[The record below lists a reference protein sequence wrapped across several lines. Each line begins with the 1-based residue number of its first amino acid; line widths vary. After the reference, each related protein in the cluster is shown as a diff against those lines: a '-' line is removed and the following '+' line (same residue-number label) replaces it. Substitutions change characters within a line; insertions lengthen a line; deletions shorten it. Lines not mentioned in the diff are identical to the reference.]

1 MNIQFYINIKE
12 TKSSIFIFL
21 CQSKKQNLYH
31 HTQKA
36 TKNCKQTK
44 LLYKHNRGCHDHMV
58 VDLQLPVQS
67 VPITTT
73 VVWTPFMAIC
83 DQVCQWLVTG
93 IDKLYHILPRS
104 TQRKP
109 PTCYKSLT
117 NFITYCHGVPR
128 ENHQPVTSH
137 WQTLS
142 HIATDYLDKVCQWLV
157 TGWWFSLGTPW
168 QYVIKFVNDL

>member
-1 MNIQFYINIKE
+1 
-12 TKSSIFIFL
+12 
-21 CQSKKQNLYH
+21 
-31 HTQKA
+31 
-36 TKNCKQTK
+36 
-44 LLYKHNRGCHDHMV
+44 MV
-58 VDLQLPVQS
+58 F
-67 VPITTT
+67 TTT
-73 VVWTPFMAIC
+73 FNNISVIIISWRSVLLVEETGVPRENLL
-83 DQVCQWLVTG
+83 QV

-142 HIATDYLDKVCQWLV
+142 HIATEYPEKTTNLSQVIDKHYHILPRSTQRKPPTCYKSLTNFITYCHERGSNNFIGDRHWLHR
-157 TGWWFSLGTPW
+157 
-168 QYVIKFVNDL
+168 